1 MKKHGYFRPVIIL
14 AMVTS
19 LMVLGIGAPAS
30 AATKTTIRLKIG
42 SGHPL
47 ATDWIRFTSEFYCK
61 EIVKRVG
68 ERTNYQLDLA
78 EHWAGSVAKLGEE
91 LTSVEIGILDMAAI
105 PVPFTPTKLYLHNYQ
120 YNIPFFTGDPRLAGR
135 VNGKIYKEFPA
146 LPNEFKKYNQI
157 YLGSTGVGDYN
168 LYTTFPVR
176 TIADVKGHK
185 IAAAGANL
193 PWISGVGAVPV
204 QSSLNEAYTSVQTG
218 VYEGWVLMAGSV
230 VSFKLHELFRHCT
243 LMSFGASGGLVALTV
258 NAKVWDK
265 LPQEVRTILQ
275 EVANEYSVKQA
286 DFMVEVSHK
295 GMQTMKD
302 AGVKFYQM
310 PLEEKAKWAKML
322 INQPK
327 KFARE
332 ADAKGWP
339 GTAIMKATISYAEAE
354 GYVPP
359 RKWMEE

>member
-1 MKKHGYFRPVIIL
+1 VKKNGYIYGVIIL
-14 AMVTS
+14 AMVM
-19 LMVLGIGAPAS
+19 LLAVGGADSAS
-30 AATKTTIRLKIG
+30 AAAKTTLRLKIG

-47 ATDWIRFTSEFYCK
+47 ATDWIRFTSDFYCK

-68 ERTNYQLDLA
+68 EKTNYQLDLA

-91 LTSVEIGILDMAAI
+91 LASVEIGILDMAAI
-105 PVPFTPTKLYLHNYQ
+105 PVPFTPTKLFLHNYQ

-135 VNGKIYKEFPA
+135 VNSKIYKEFPA

-157 YLGSTGVGDYN
+157 YLGSSSVGDYN
-168 LYTTFPVR
+168 LYTTFPVKS
-176 TIADVKGHK
+176 IADVKGRK

-218 VYEGWVLMAGSV
+218 VYEGWLLMAGSV
-230 VSFKLHELFRHCT
+230 VSFKLHELFRYVT
-243 LMSFGASGGLVALTV
+243 MMNFGASGGLVALTI
-258 NAKVWDK
+258 NQKSWDK

-275 EVANEYSVKQA
+275 ETANEYSVKQA
-286 DFMVEVSHK
+286 DYMVEISEK
-295 GMQTMKD
+295 GFQTMK
-302 AGVKFYQM
+302 ASGVQFYQM
-310 PLEEKAKWAKML
+310 PQEEKAKWARML

-327 KFARE
+327 KFAKE

-339 GTAIMKATISYAEAE
+339 GTAIIKATIKHAEAE
-354 GYVPP
+354 GYVAP